1 MIDLKLDVLEAGMET
16 TRTALRG
23 GVLSINI
30 WDKTTGLSLLDWQG
44 NPTAVALLSQMTI
57 ELEDTL
63 SGANFPGLKDYYYI
77 DLKDSKSLVVIDHG
91 DNMMQ
96 GWLLDSAK
104 TNPGVLLGLAI
115 PKALANFDAARASSA
130 ASSDDSETQLNL
142 ILAAS
147 KMGLW
152 DMIVD
157 AGNPVSPQNAFTWTP
172 EFRAMLGFSDENDF
186 PNVLES
192 WSNRLHP
199 DHHDITL
206 DAFAAHLT
214 DHTGNTEYDVE
225 YMLKRKSGEY
235 RWYRATG
242 ETTRDANGVPL
253 RVVGVLRDIQKE
265 RDKSGNMQ
273 WINHQA

>member
-1 MIDLKLDVLEAGMET
+1 MIDLKLDVLEASMET

-57 ELEDTL
+57 ELENTL
-63 SGANFPGLKDYYYI
+63 SGANFPGLRDYYYI
-77 DLKDSKSLVVIDHG
+77 DLKDNKSLVVFDHG

-96 GWLLDSAK
+96 GWLLDSTK

-115 PKALANFDAARASSA
+115 PKALANFEAAKPENKPA
-130 ASSDDSETQLNL
+130 AGDSETQLNL

-157 AGNPVSPQNAFTWTP
+157 AGNPVSPKNDFTWTP
-172 EFRAMLGFSDENDF
+172 EFRAMLGFTDENDF

-199 DHHDITL
+199 SHHDITL
-206 DAFAAHLT
+206 AAFAAHLT
-214 DHTGNTEYDVE
+214 DHSGETEYDVE
-225 YMLKRKSGEY
+225 YQLQRKSGEY

-265 RDKSGNMQ
+265 REKTGNNE
-273 WINHQA
+273 WVNHQA